1 MHQTITWLLNPLEP
15 GVRAQ
20 ALIDFGGRAHDD
32 PEVIAAQE
40 ESLVHGSI
48 AKVLNGLILTSDHD
62 SYEKLM
68 DPRYGTPYHRLTAL
82 VDMGA
87 PRGDARVHATLERI
101 LEVFAKPDGGFG
113 RTGGHVCV
121 TGNVVR
127 AANHFG
133 RADDPRVKKGLQWL
147 LANQRTD
154 GGSNCFPEDN
164 PKSTVDSWEPLA
176 ALGTVSVSERSPE
189 IRRAIE
195 RGVEFFL
202 EQRLGVEAGYE
213 PWRRIHFPRHYYYD
227 FLLGLELVTRLGNSR
242 DSRLKP
248 ALDLLASKSVADDRW
263 ALDIT
268 HPDVDPEGDPPY
280 KPIMGKILAT
290 VIRLEVEPPGNPSRW
305 ATLAAMR
312 VLREISADHT
322 SIPGR

>member
-1 MHQTITWLLNPLEP
+1 MHQAITWVLDPLEP

-20 ALIDFGGRAHDD
+20 ALIDFGGRAQDD
-32 PEVIAAQE
+32 PQVIAAQE
-40 ESLVHGSI
+40 ESLVRGSI
-48 AKVLNGLILTSDHD
+48 AKVLNGLTLTPDHD

-68 DPRYGTPYHRLTAL
+68 DPRYGTPYHRLVAL

-113 RTGGHVCV
+113 RTGGQH
-121 TGNVVR
+121 
-127 AANHFG
+127 
-133 RADDPRVKKGLQWL
+133 
-147 LANQRTD
+147 
-154 GGSNCFPEDN
+154 
-164 PKSTVDSWEPLA
+164 
-176 ALGTVSVSERSPE
+176 
-189 IRRAIE
+189 
-195 RGVEFFL
+195 
-202 EQRLGVEAGYE
+202 LGVEAGYE

-227 FLLGLELVTRLGNSR
+227 FLLGLELVTRLGNPR

-248 ALDLLASKSVADDRW
+248 ALDLLASKPVADDRW
-263 ALDIT
+263 AIDIT

-280 KPIMGKILAT
+280 KSIMGKILAT